1 VDSGKQRSWQVQSRY
16 AKMMVRCATTEEAV
30 SVTNGAANVIPR
42 NQLDAYIF
50 ISSPFL

>member
-1 VDSGKQRSWQVQSRY
+1 
-16 AKMMVRCATTEEAV
+16 MMLCAVTEEAV

-42 NQLDAYIF
+42 DQLGAYIF